1 MPTYHIK
8 NSGNDASTGLSDA
21 QAWTFTKLATFIPAN
36 GDVILFNRGETFFGT
51 LTLRKSGIS
60 GAGITYGAY
69 GTGSDPVIS
78 SLKLLTGWVNHSGN
92 IWRVAAGIQAN
103 CGIVTLNDAPV
114 EKGHWPA
121 TGFAVWDSS
130 TFTLKYITSAV
141 NYNTTV
147 AGTTLFTTSA
157 AHGLSNGTMI
167 TILGTA
173 SYDGYYSANVI
184 NSTTFYITKAYVS
197 SQSGT
202 LTYNTTITDAGL
214 PVSPN
219 LTGAELVL
227 YKSNWTIDRSLITN
241 HTNHTLTY
249 SSGSSWAMQTSGG
262 KKYLVQNSL
271 ACLTYHGAW
280 YCDGTNFYMY
290 LDTAPENYVIKAGS
304 ADYTISLDRKNYNIV
319 QDLTIEGGNL
329 SSHYFL
335 SSTYHQILRCT
346 IKNAGITGITG
357 ITNGVT
363 GASTN
368 TRVEDCTIK
377 NIGGSGAWINSA
389 GSIITGNLF
398 EDVGEFAGMGDKG
411 GGSHYGI
418 YIKGVGSVT
427 EYNRFDKIGY
437 IPINF
442 YSNDSIIR
450 YNVISNHTKLG
461 LDDGGAIYTY
471 YGIEDTAQ
479 SGIKVYNNII
489 FTPLNGNGLYLDNL
503 SNNQEWY
510 NNTIIGVT
518 KWPIHCNMPQL
529 NNIHDNTVFGCG
541 LAAIDVANLTAQNT
555 TASGNTVSGN
565 LFVQTAADQNMFSL
579 RDARNN
585 DIINFGTSNGNTFI
599 VSDAASD
606 LFYNQKSSPYAVAT
620 YNLTEWIALTG
631 EEATSTVI
639 VKDLSKM
646 SVQYNDTKVE
656 LTISLSTPK
665 KDLSGT
671 VYATEITLQP
681 FTSII
686 LEDTVIAPV
695 SGSHYQVDNTGKYLV
710 DNTGKYLYAVIE

>member
-1 MPTYHIK
+1 MATYYIK
-8 NSGNDASTGLSDA
+8 NTGNDANTGLSDA
-21 QAWTFTKLATFIPAN
+21 QAWTFTKLATFTPAN

-69 GTGSDPVIS
+69 GTGADPVIS

-92 IWRVAAGIQAN
+92 IWRVAAGIPAN
-103 CGIVTLNDAPV
+103 CGAVTIDDVTV
-114 EKGHWPA
+114 EMGHWPA
-121 TGFAVWDSS
+121 TGFAVWD
-130 TFTLKYITSAV
+130 TNTGITS
-141 NYNTTV
+141 
-147 AGTTLFTTSA
+147 
-157 AHGLSNGTMI
+157 
-167 TILGTA
+167 
-173 SYDGYYSANVI
+173 
-184 NSTTFYITKAYVS
+184 
-197 SQSGT
+197 
-202 LTYNTTITDAGL
+202 ITDSDL

-219 LTGAELVL
+219 LAGAELVL

-377 NIGGSGAWINSA
+377 HIGGSGAWINSA
-389 GSIITGNLF
+389 GSTITGNLF

-418 YIKGVGSVT
+418 YIKGIGSVT

-442 YSNDSIIR
+442 YSNNSIIR

-529 NNIHDNTVFGCG
+529 NNIHDNTVYGCG
-541 LAAIDVANLTAQNT
+541 VAGLDLSNLLAQT
-555 TASGNTVSGN
+555 TKASGNTISN
-565 LFVQTAADQNMFSL
+565 NIFVQTDSGQKMVSL
-579 RDARNN
+579 RDDRTTNE
-585 DIINFGTSNGNTFI
+585 ILNFGSSNNNTFI
-599 VSDAASD
+599 VDNITAS
-606 LFYNQKSSPYAVAT
+606 LFYNQRGSSSSMPYVAT
-620 YNLTEWIALTG
+620 YYNIADFRTLTG
-631 EEATSTVI
+631 EEATSTI
-639 VKDLSKM
+639 TAKTLADLSI
-646 SVQYNDTKVE
+646 QYNDTKVE

-710 DNTGKYLYAVIE
+710 DNTGKYLYAVL